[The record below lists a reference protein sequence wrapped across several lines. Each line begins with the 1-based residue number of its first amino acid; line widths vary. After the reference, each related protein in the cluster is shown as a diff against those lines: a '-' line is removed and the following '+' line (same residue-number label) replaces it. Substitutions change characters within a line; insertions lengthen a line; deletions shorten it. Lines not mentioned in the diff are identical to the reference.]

1 MQVDIVKTLIQYTV
15 TNIRFY
21 RLMTVLI
28 LSTFNFFLNKWA
40 FILLL
45 KLNDISYPKKNIQC
59 YYEIKLI
66 LQISQDIFIILRN
79 IITK

>member
-45 KLNDISYPKKNIQC
+45 KLNDISYPKKNNQC

>member
-1 MQVDIVKTLIQYTV
+1 
-15 TNIRFY
+15 
-21 RLMTVLI
+21 MTVLI